1 MSALATPDP
10 LNFNTLRQH
19 VPLSASQGDGTPQD
33 SHANP
38 DLEAYNPAARPS
50 FSPIQDTQFDVE
62 PVRPPTP
69 YREAEV
75 EDALSQ
81 QVTYEHPPKT
91 IRFDTNDSKEESA
104 EHVTYWFD
112 EADKRDDMVVDDVYE
127 EHMAHQ
133 TDVSADYERSV
144 ALAVDLAVKVARSER
159 ARNNKLAAVRRLA
172 TKRAARNKALAV
184 ERRRIA
190 IRKASALQKKQ
201 SWAVKRRVAANK
213 ATALERRRLRL
224 GNGPSPL
231 PGVQLADPFAVTE
244 WDFHAAWLAM

>member
-1 MSALATPDP
+1 MSAPATPDP

-19 VPLSASQGDGTPQD
+19 VPLSAPQGDGTSQD

-38 DLEAYNPAARPS
+38 DLDAYNPAAPPS
-50 FSPIQDTQFDVE
+50 FSPIQDTQLDAE

-69 YREAEV
+69 YHEIEV

-91 IRFDTNDSKEESA
+91 IRFDTNDSKVESA

-112 EADKRDDMVVDDVYE
+112 EADKRADMEDDDEYE
-127 EHMAHQ
+127 EHMAYQ
-133 TDVSADYERSV
+133 ADVAAEYERSV
-144 ALAVDLAVKVARSER
+144 ALAAAVARTER
-159 ARNNKLAAVRRLA
+159 SRNNKAAAVRRLA

-184 ERRRIA
+184 ERRRVLTA
-190 IRKASALQKKQ
+190 
-201 SWAVKRRVAANK
+201 KRRVAANK
-213 ATALERRRLRL
+213 AAALERRRQRL

-231 PGVQLADPFAVTE
+231 PGAQPEAEDPFAVTE
-244 WDFHAAWLAM
+244 WDFLAVSLAM

>member
-1 MSALATPDP
+1 MSAPATPDP

-19 VPLSASQGDGTPQD
+19 VPLSAPQGDGTPQD
-33 SHANP
+33 SHASP
-38 DLEAYNPAARPS
+38 DLEEYNTAAPPS
-50 FSPIQDTQFDVE
+50 FSPIQDTQIDAD

-69 YREAEV
+69 YREVEV

-91 IRFDTNDSKEESA
+91 IRFDSNDSKVESA

-112 EADKRDDMVVDDVYE
+112 DADKRADMEADDMHE

-133 TDVSADYERSV
+133 DDVSADYERSV
-144 ALAVDLAVKVARSER
+144 ALAVDLAVEVTRSER
-159 ARNNKLAAVRRLA
+159 ARNNKVAAVRRLA

-231 PGVQLADPFAVTE
+231 PGAQPADPFAVTE
-244 WDFHAAWLAM
+244 WDFLAVSLAM

>member
-1 MSALATPDP
+1 MSAPATPDP

-19 VPLSASQGDGTPQD
+19 VPLSAPQGDGTPQD

-38 DLEAYNPAARPS
+38 DLDAYNPAAPPS
-50 FSPIQDTQFDVE
+50 FSPIQDTQLDAE

-69 YREAEV
+69 YHEIEV

-91 IRFDTNDSKEESA
+91 IRFDTNDSKVESA

-112 EADKRDDMVVDDVYE
+112 EADKRADMESDDMYE
-127 EHMAHQ
+127 EHMAHLA
-133 TDVSADYERSV
+133 DVAAEYERSV
-144 ALAVDLAVKVARSER
+144 ALAVEVARSER
-159 ARNNKLAAVRRLA
+159 ARNNKAAAVRRLA

-184 ERRRIA
+184 ERRRV
-190 IRKASALQKKQ
+190 LT
-201 SWAVKRRVAANK
+201 VKRRVAANK
-213 ATALERRRLRL
+213 AAALERRRQRL

-231 PGVQLADPFAVTE
+231 PGAQPEDPFAVTE
-244 WDFHAAWLAM
+244 WDFLAVSLAM

>member
-1 MSALATPDP
+1 MSAPATPDP

-19 VPLSASQGDGTPQD
+19 VPLSAPQGDGTPQD

-38 DLEAYNPAARPS
+38 DLDAYNPAAPPS
-50 FSPIQDTQFDVE
+50 FSPIQDTQLDAE

-69 YREAEV
+69 YHEIEV

-91 IRFDTNDSKEESA
+91 IRFDTNDSKVESA

-112 EADKRDDMVVDDVYE
+112 EADKRADMESDDMYE
-127 EHMAHQ
+127 EHMAHLA
-133 TDVSADYERSV
+133 DVAAEYERSV
-144 ALAVDLAVKVARSER
+144 ALAVEVARSER
-159 ARNNKLAAVRRLA
+159 ARNNMAAAVRRLA

-184 ERRRIA
+184 ERRRVLTA
-190 IRKASALQKKQ
+190 
-201 SWAVKRRVAANK
+201 KRRVAANK
-213 ATALERRRLRL
+213 AAALERRRQRL

-231 PGVQLADPFAVTE
+231 PGAQPEAEDPFAVTE
-244 WDFHAAWLAM
+244 WDFLAVSLAM